1 MSITKVSDENKKMV
15 LFLVLPTL
23 DHKLRMG
30 ISLALLLV
38 AFFVQF
44 QLNQTMVGF
53 CLLACGNLLLLVKGY
68 DNRVKFEGYHPEAEW
83 TQVDMQ
89 TILDLKKTEKRMK
102 SWDQDFFDISNRSGF
117 FILLFVI
124 IIMVAVYF
132 ALLRM
137 HGTESLQILMV
148 DAGILLLPHWVT
160 GLRRIS
166 NVLTSGLSMK
176 IDEIKNIL
184 DRSNNR
190 LKQHES
196 HYYMLLKGDHI
207 KIPTDV
213 KFRVD
218 IANAPEDF
226 LGLYGQVVLNDVQGR
241 KYPYFYCV
249 LVAKNGKLNL
259 SKFKAL
265 NTQEKKQDNEGF
277 LNKFF
282 NIAKA
287 EDKIITE
294 YKLQGDVQVLV
305 VRQFTT
311 KQSGYHTKVE
321 MEDNILRLS
330 LTMAESLSGSLKG
343 AYE

>member
-15 LFLVLPTL
+15 LFLILPTL
-23 DHKLRMG
+23 DHKMRMG
-30 ISLALLLV
+30 ISLGLILV

-44 QLNQTMVGF
+44 QLNQTMVGV

-83 TQVDMQ
+83 TRVEMQ
-89 TILDLKKTEKRMK
+89 TILDLKKTEQRMK
-102 SWDQDFFDISNRSGF
+102 KWDQDFFDISNMSGL
-117 FILLFVI
+117 FILCLAILF
-124 IIMVAVYF
+124 MAAVYF
-132 ALLRM
+132 ALLQM
-137 HGTESLQILMV
+137 QGTESLQILMV
-148 DAGILLLPHWVT
+148 DAGILLLPHWFT
-160 GLRRIS
+160 GLRRIT
-166 NVLTSGLSMK
+166 NVLSSGLTMK

-184 DRSNNR
+184 DRSNNQI
-190 LKQHES
+190 KQHEA
-196 HYYMLLKGDHI
+196 HYYMLLKGDSV
-207 KIPTDV
+207 KIPKDV

-249 LVAKNGKLNL
+249 LVAKKGNLNL
-259 SKFKAL
+259 SKLKDL

-277 LNKFF
+277 LNKFI
-282 NIAKA
+282 NIAKM

-294 YKLQGDVQVLV
+294 FKLQGDVQVLV

-311 KQSGYHTKVE
+311 KKSGYHTKPE
-321 MEDNILRLS
+321 MEDSVLRLS

-343 AYE
+343 AY